1 MNRVHHLRGFRTVHV
16 PFLALVV
23 ALSIS
28 GCSVSTDTGVKEQ
41 NDRLPDVTLASLTGG
56 KSLKLSTV
64 RGPMVINLWAS
75 WCTPCRK
82 ELPQYQAFA
91 EKNAGKVDVLG
102 IDFQETRPAA
112 ARQLARETGVQYP
125 LFSDPD
131 GDLRAVGLPKLILVD
146 PQGRVTHEA
155 YVEITSVAQLER
167 LVETHLKVTS

>member
-1 MNRVHHLRGFRTVHV
+1 MSRARHLRRSRAVLV
-16 PFLALVV
+16 PLLALVV
-23 ALSIS
+23 ALSLA
-28 GCSVSTDTGVKEQ
+28 GCSGEKVQAKEA
-41 NDRLPDVTLASLTGG
+41 DRLPDVTLASLDGG
-56 KSLKLSTV
+56 KPLELSTV

-91 EKNAGKVDVLG
+91 EKNAGKVKVVG

-112 ARQLARETGVQYP
+112 ARELARETGVQYP

-131 GDLRAVGLPKLILVD
+131 GELHAIGLPKVILVD

-155 YVEITSVAQLER
+155 YVEITSVSQLER
-167 LVETHLKVTS
+167 LVETHLKVSS

>member
-1 MNRVHHLRGFRTVHV
+1 MSRAHQRRPRTVLV
-16 PFLALVV
+16 GLLALVV
-23 ALSIS
+23 TLSIG
-28 GCSVSTDTGVKEQ
+28 GCSSDQAGETKKSE
-41 NDRLPDVTLASLTGG
+41 RLPDVTLASLTGG
-56 KSLKLSTV
+56 KSLELSTV

-91 EKNAGKVDVLG
+91 EQNAGKVDVLG

-125 LFSDPD
+125 LFADPD
-131 GDLRAVGLPKLILVD
+131 GDLRAIGLPKVILVD
-146 PQGRVTHEA
+146 PQGRVAHEE

-167 LVETHLKVTS
+167 LVETHLKVAS

>member
-1 MNRVHHLRGFRTVHV
+1 MSRAHHTRRIRTVLV
-16 PFLALVV
+16 LSLALVV
-23 ALSIS
+23 ALPIG
-28 GCSVSTDTGVKEQ
+28 GCSAGKEQ
-41 NDRLPDVTLASLTGG
+41 GKKSDRLPDVTLASLTGG
-56 KSLKLSTV
+56 DSLELSTV

-91 EKNAGKVDVLG
+91 EKNAGKVEVLG

-131 GDLRAVGLPKLILVD
+131 GDLRAIGLPKVILVD
-146 PQGRVTHEA
+146 PQGRVAHEA

-167 LVETHLKVTS
+167 LVEKHLKVTS

>member
-1 MNRVHHLRGFRTVHV
+1 MSRAHHPRRLRTVLV
-16 PFLALVV
+16 LSLALVV
-23 ALSIS
+23 ALPVG
-28 GCSVSTDTGVKEQ
+28 GCSAGKEQ
-41 NDRLPDVTLASLTGG
+41 GKKSDRLPDVTLASLTGG
-56 KSLKLSTV
+56 KSLELSTV

-91 EKNAGKVDVLG
+91 EKNAGKVEVLG

-131 GDLRAVGLPKLILVD
+131 GDLRAIGLPKVILVD
-146 PQGRVTHEA
+146 PEGRVAHEE
-155 YVEITSVAQLER
+155 YVEITSVGQLER
-167 LVETHLKVTS
+167 LVETHLKVAAG